1 MAPRSGRERFAAAT
15 GGAGVSAV
23 IAPPRV
29 ATAPSAPPALEQRL
43 PSLALFWNRP
53 DRSFHLGRALAAR
66 GFRVTLYNVAGY
78 GAAPYV
84 RLRGDVATACATA
97 LRSRHDVYL
106 GSLSFTPT
114 LCLEVNRRLTGRPY
128 VFNCT
133 GVMWEMYRD
142 RARGKPCARVVE
154 QRVYPALARLVLGG
168 AARIVCNSAF
178 LAGRLSARYP
188 EYAPKILTI
197 HNGIDAARYGA
208 GRARALPGVT
218 PGAPVVLCVTTLNF
232 EGKSRGLDLVLDAFT
247 RVWRARPD
255 ARLVIAAKVAHPRY
269 AERATAMAARLA
281 CPEAVSFIWNA
292 TDVPDLLASSDV
304 LAFATPEDS
313 NDSLPRVLLEAQA
326 AGVPC
331 VTTHTTGCAEAVADG
346 RTGRVV
352 PYDAAAMAEGILDLL
367 DRPDVRRELGQAARA
382 RIGAEFTWH
391 AMAEAYAQV
400 FLDVDAQARAARA
413 RPRSIR

>member
-1 MAPRSGRERFAAAT
+1 MGGHLGAAHAVTAPQPAAT
-15 GGAGVSAV
+15 A
-23 IAPPRV
+23 R
-29 ATAPSAPPALEQRL
+29 PSPPAPHAL

-53 DRSFHLGRALAAR
+53 DRSFHLGRALAGR
-66 GFRVTLYNVAGY
+66 GFPVTLYNVAGY

-84 RLRGDVATACATA
+84 RLRGDFATACAAA

-142 RARGKPCARVVE
+142 RARGKPFARVAE
-154 QRVYPALARLVLGG
+154 QRVYPALARLILDG

-178 LAGRLSARYP
+178 LAGRLAARYP
-188 EYAPKILTI
+188 EYQPKILTI
-197 HNGIDAARYGA
+197 HNGIDAARFGG
-208 GRARALPGVT
+208 GRVRALPGV
-218 PGAPVVLCVTTLNF
+218 PAGAPVVLCLTTLNF
-232 EGKSRGLDLVLDAFT
+232 EGKSRGLDLVLDAFA
-247 RVWRARPD
+247 RVWRRRPD

-269 AERATAMAARLA
+269 ATRAAAMVAGLR
-281 CPEAVSFIWNA
+281 CPDAVSIMWNA

-331 VTTHTTGCAEAVADG
+331 VTTRTTGCAEAVADG
-346 RTGRVV
+346 HTGIVA
-352 PYDAAAMAEGILDLL
+352 PYDAAAMAEGILTLL
-367 DRPDVRRELGQAARA
+367 DRPDMRRDLGTAARE
-382 RIGAEFTWH
+382 RIGAQFTWH
-391 AMAEAYAQV
+391 AMAGAYADV
-400 FLDVDAQARAARA
+400 FLEVAAEARGSRA
-413 RPRSIR
+413 RGRRRPR